1 MINKNCSVFA
11 VFKKIYKVF
20 CNYSFSF
27 YLYTLHQKADSIF
40 ITMEKKFMR
49 KRRRSFVYF
58 TLMEM
63 VVVIAIIALL
73 ATIVT
78 PLYFRHVKKA
88 RESTT
93 QTQIKLLEQAIF
105 DFRLDTGKLPSS
117 LDDLNSNKNGD
128 KKWDGPYLK
137 QSVPKD
143 PWGNAYIY
151 ICPGA
156 HGEFDL
162 LSYGG
167 DGQSG
172 GTGDAADIGNW
183 GPEDH
188 S

>member
-1 MINKNCSVFA
+1 
-11 VFKKIYKVF
+11 
-20 CNYSFSF
+20 
-27 YLYTLHQKADSIF
+27 
-40 ITMEKKFMR
+40 MR
-49 KRRRSFVYF
+49 KRRCSFIYF

-151 ICPGA
+151 ICPGT

-172 GTGDAADIGNW
+172 GNGEAADIGNW
-183 GPEDH
+183 GPTEDH